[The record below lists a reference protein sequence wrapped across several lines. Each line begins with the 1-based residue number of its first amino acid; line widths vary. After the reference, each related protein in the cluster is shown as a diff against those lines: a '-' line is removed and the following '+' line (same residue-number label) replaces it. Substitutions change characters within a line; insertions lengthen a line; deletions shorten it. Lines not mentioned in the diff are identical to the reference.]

1 MRIDIVFDTVCP
13 WCFVGKRR
21 FDRALMARPH
31 LKPDVRYRSFLLNP
45 DLPPQGVDRREYLE
59 RKFGGSHQYDRIAEA
74 LIHTG
79 KTEGISF
86 ALEKIKRVPNS
97 ANSHRL
103 VRLAHTLGRQHEAVE
118 LLFSAFFEQGLDLGN
133 VEVLIRLA
141 EHLGIERHM
150 AHAHLSGG
158 SDLNAVY
165 TENARMHRLGIT
177 GVPCFIFNDGRAI
190 AGAQEP
196 EILTRMLDMAVA
208 QDAERPPMQSIA

>member
-21 FDRALMARPH
+21 FDRALKLRPN
-31 LKPDVRYRSFLLNP
+31 LKPEVRYRSFLLNP
-45 DLPPQGVDRREYLE
+45 DLPAGGVDRREYLE
-59 RKFGGSHQYDRIAEA
+59 RKFGGSHQFDRIAEA
-74 LIHTG
+74 LAYTG
-79 KTEGISF
+79 RGEGISF
-86 ALEKIKRVPNS
+86 ALDRIKRTPNS

-118 LLFSAFFEQGLDLGN
+118 LLFTAYFERGLDIGN

-141 EHLGIERHM
+141 EELGIERPM
-150 AHAHLSGG
+150 AHAHLSGDN
-158 SDLNAVY
+158 DLNAVY

-177 GVPCFIFNDGRAI
+177 GVPCYIFNDGRAI

-196 EILTRMLDMAVA
+196 EILVRMLDMALA
-208 QDAERPPMQSIA
+208 QDSDRTPMQSSG